1 MPNNYKTPGVYVEEV
16 SIFPPSVA
24 QVETAIPAFIGHT
37 KIAKEIV
44 DNDLSG
50 KATRIT
56 SMRQYELLYGG
67 PPTQTFTVNLVSTKL
82 ANGSTETVPASA
94 GLGST
99 VHYKMY
105 HSMLA
110 YFANGGGP
118 CYVISVGSYTDAIA
132 ANKLDNTDTASNKGG
147 LTIAKKIDEITLYLF
162 PDAASLGPSDYY
174 NLYKSALDE
183 CASLQDRFA
192 IIDVKMNNT
201 AAPTPADPHNP
212 VTMIRAASTNLG
224 DNLKYG
230 AAYYP
235 WLQSVFSYNLGADY
249 TEANVTFAHPDDGD
263 GGTGDLDGDNWE
275 TEKGADNPL
284 ITNQLEAEIKATI
297 GKLRIELPPSPFV
310 AGIYATVDRTRGV
323 WKAPANVGV
332 GAIVKPMIQ
341 ISHEDQMDYN
351 VHTSGRSVNAIRS
364 FVGRGTLVWG
374 ARTLAGNDNEWRYVS
389 VRRFFNMVEESVKK
403 ATEQFVFE
411 PNDANTWVKVR
422 AMIENFLTLQ
432 WRAGALAGAK
442 PEQAFFVKVGLG
454 ETMTAQDIL
463 EGRMIVEIGMAA
475 VRPAEFIILRFS
487 HKMQES

>member
-1 MPNNYKTPGVYVEEV
+1 MPSNYKTPGVYVEEV
-16 SIFPPSVA
+16 SLFPPSVA
-24 QVETAIPAFIGHT
+24 QVETAIPAFIGYT
-37 KIAKEIV
+37 KIAKEIL
-44 DNDLSG
+44 DDDLRG

-56 SMRQYELLYGG
+56 SMRQFEQLYGG
-67 PPTQTFTVNLVSTKL
+67 PPTQTFTVNLVTNKL
-82 ANGSTETVPASA
+82 ANGSTETVAASA
-94 GLGST
+94 SLAAT

-105 HSMLA
+105 HSMQA
-110 YFANGGGP
+110 FFANGGGP
-118 CYVISVGSYTDAIA
+118 CYIISVGSYTDAIA
-132 ANKLDNTDTASNKGG
+132 ANKLDNTNTASNKGG
-147 LTIAKKIDEITLYLF
+147 LTIAKKVDEITLYAF

-183 CASLQDRFA
+183 CASLQDRFT
-192 IIDVKMNNT
+192 ILDVKMNNT
-201 AAPTPADPHNP
+201 AAPTPADPNNP
-212 VTMIRAASTNLG
+212 VTMIRAATTNLG
-224 DNLKYG
+224 DNVKYG

-235 WLQSVFSYNLGADY
+235 WLQSIFSYNLGSDY
-249 TEANVTFAHPDDGD
+249 AEAGVTFSHPDDG
-263 GGTGDLDGDNWE
+263 TGSAGPLDTKNWG
-275 TEKGADNPL
+275 TEKDDSNPL
-284 ITNQLEAEIKATI
+284 ITNQLETQAKEVI
-297 GKLRIELPPSPFV
+297 GKLRVELPPSPFI

-403 ATEQFVFE
+403 ATAQFVFE

-432 WRAGALAGAK
+432 WRDGALAGAK

-454 ETMTAQDIL
+454 ETMSAQDIL

-487 HKMQES
+487 HKMQEA

>member
-1 MPNNYKTPGVYVEEV
+1 MAKNYKTPGVYVEEV
-16 SIFPPSVA
+16 SLFPPSVA
-24 QVETAIPAFIGHT
+24 QVETAIPAFIGYT
-37 KIAKEIV
+37 EKAQETLV
-44 DNDLSG
+44 NDLLR

-56 SMRQYELLYGG
+56 SMRQYEFLYGG
-67 PPTQTFTVNLVSTKL
+67 PPKQTFNVVLNSTKL
-82 ANGSTETVPASA
+82 ANGSTETVPTSASLA
-94 GLGST
+94 ATS
-99 VHYKMY
+99 HFKMY
-105 HSMLA
+105 HSMQV

-118 CYVISVGSYTDAIA
+118 CYVISTGYYTETIA
-132 ANKLDNTDTASNKGG
+132 VNKLDNTDTVANTGG
-147 LTIAKKIDEITLYLF
+147 LTVAKKVDEITLYLF
-162 PDAASLGPSDYY
+162 PDAAFLGPSDYY
-174 NLYKSALDE
+174 GLFKSAMDE
-183 CASLQDRFA
+183 CARLQDRFT
-192 IIDVKMNNT
+192 IVDVKMNNT

-212 VTMIRAASTNLG
+212 VTLFRAGTTSLG

-235 WLQSVFSYNLGADY
+235 WMQSSLSYAFGSDY
-249 TEANVTFAHPDDGD
+249 SETNVTFSHPDDGD
-263 GGTGDLDGDNWE
+263 GNTGGLDTDNWL
-275 TEKGADNPL
+275 TEKDADNAL
-284 ITNQLEAEIKATI
+284 ITNQLEEQIKAVI
-297 GKLRIELPPSPFV
+297 GKLRIELPPSPFI
-310 AGIYATVDRTRGV
+310 AGIYATVDSNRGV
-323 WKAPANVGV
+323 WKAPANVSV
-332 GAIVKPMIQ
+332 GTVVKPMIQ

-389 VRRFFNMVEESVKK
+389 VRRFFNMAEESIKK

-432 WRAGALAGAK
+432 WRAGALAGSK

-463 EGRMIVEIGMAA
+463 EGRMIVEIGMAV

-487 HKMQES
+487 HKMQEA